1 MCWNTAV
8 HLNVASK
15 VWLMSYTELDCS
27 DAAGIRPGP
36 VRRLLPAEEDL
47 GCVKRQT
54 TPRSSQHVR
63 PDGRRS
69 NVEADTRCHDSMLY
83 LFSLPPED
91 PLWHLIGVVLTKVQ
105 TWIAWGSVLKNDNNL
120 SQLEVYTLQEPKKKE
135 ESLKKK
141 KKRNPRLVLTLITG
155 QSGRLL
161 LPHH

>member
-1 MCWNTAV
+1 
-8 HLNVASK
+8 
-15 VWLMSYTELDCS
+15 MSDTELDCS

-105 TWIAWGSVLKNDNNL
+105 TWIA
-120 SQLEVYTLQEPKKKE
+120 
-135 ESLKKK
+135 
-141 KKRNPRLVLTLITG
+141 
-155 QSGRLL
+155 
-161 LPHH
+161 